1 MTQRRRPPGVAYAA
15 AMKTVLR
22 LGVLVAASPLLLLVR
37 RSPARAIVAEDA
49 AAWERRL
56 GEGRLLSSA
65 QDGRLV
71 GLAYLLLRLREFRS
85 LAYYRV
91 GRTGPAWQAAAWVLA
106 RLYPPQLALYIDCP
120 DVGPGLYFEHGF
132 STVVTAERIGRDCWI
147 NQQVTI
153 GYGADRRRP
162 VLGDGVGIRAG
173 AIVIGGVTVGSGGHV
188 GAGAVVTR
196 DVPPNTY
203 VAGVPAKVLR
213 RGDTAY

>member
-1 MTQRRRPPGVAYAA
+1 
-15 AMKTVLR
+15 MKHLLR
-22 LGVLVAASPLLLLVR
+22 LAVLAVASPLLLAVR
-37 RSPARAIVAEDA
+37 RSPARALILEDA
-49 AAWERRL
+49 AVWERRL
-56 GEGRLLSSA
+56 GEGRIITSA
-65 QDGRLV
+65 RDGELV
-71 GLAYLLLRLREFRS
+71 WLAYLLLRLREFRS
-85 LAYYRV
+85 LAYYRL
-91 GRTGPAWQAAAWVLA
+91 GRGGPAWQVGAWLLA
-106 RLYPPQLALYIDCP
+106 RLYPPQVSLYIDCP

-153 GYGADRRRP
+153 GYGSDRKRP

-213 RGDTAY
+213 QGDTTY